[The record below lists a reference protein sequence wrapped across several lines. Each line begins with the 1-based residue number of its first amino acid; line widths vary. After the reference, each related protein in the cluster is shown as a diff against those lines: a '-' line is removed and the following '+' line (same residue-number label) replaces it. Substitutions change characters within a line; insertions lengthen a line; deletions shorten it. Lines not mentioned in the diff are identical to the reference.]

1 MSVKTVLAVIL
12 SSVSLLCS
20 TDAGTP
26 DSADKPASAGFAENL
41 DLQISK
47 TKLSSKECAK
57 FGGIK
62 GEKGNTDFE
71 YDGCVYSLEFRNGG
85 DMELRNLTVDCR
97 YYYEMTESW
106 RANKRESKTVQKH
119 ISHSFKITSLSSA
132 AGYTA
137 ETVPFILESY
147 SLPSGYYYNNGGAEV
162 VESRPKGLWVRVS
175 GTAPDGKKAHVDFC
189 DPPALAS
196 RVTWQ

>member
-1 MSVKTVLAVIL
+1 MNAKTILTAVF
-12 SSVSLLCS
+12 SSVFLLCS
-20 TDAGTP
+20 AGSP
-26 DSADKPASAGFAENL
+26 DSAGKPDPAGFAGDLE
-41 DLQISK
+41 LQISK
-47 TKLSSKECAK
+47 TKLSSRECAK
-57 FGGIK
+57 LGSAK

-71 YDGCVYSLEFRNGG
+71 YDGCVYRLEFSNGG
-85 DMELRNLTVDCR
+85 DLELRNLTVECR

-119 ISHSFKITSLSSA
+119 ISHSFKIAEIPSES
-132 AGYTA
+132 GYTA
-137 ETVPFILESY
+137 ETAPFILESY
-147 SLPSGYYYNNGGAEV
+147 SLPSGYYYSGGGAEV

-175 GTAPDGKKAHVDFC
+175 GTAPDGRKAYVDFQ